1 MKKRIFCLLLLFI
14 CFVLTGCENTRDQ
27 EEIDRIGNII
37 NGT

>member
-1 MKKRIFCLLLLFI
+1 MKKKIFCLLLLFV
-14 CFVLTGCENTRDQ
+14 CFVLTGCENTRNQ